1 MEHPLG
7 IDIMEEEY
15 IQALWDL
22 RDKYLADRAAER
34 ASGVTRVRNRGTRAA
49 DDNFGEM
56 II

>member
-34 ASGVTRVRNRGTRAA
+34 ASGVTRVRNRDPG
-49 DDNFGEM
+49 
-56 II
+56 